1 MPAARQGQGELGQG
15 IRGPGGS
22 WTEDQGCARGGGQ
35 LPGMAP
41 KWFRLELP
49 GSMGTALGLAGRTG
63 LVVCAGG
70 AGSSPALAWLPAWCT
85 GTTVFCLKC
94 RQARPAAHVS
104 GAKPSEPR
112 APRRSYSKTSSLN
125 ICPFEDIPPVARAPP
140 WAMCSPL

>member
-1 MPAARQGQGELGQG
+1 
-15 IRGPGGS
+15 
-22 WTEDQGCARGGGQ
+22 
-35 LPGMAP
+35 
-41 KWFRLELP
+41 
-49 GSMGTALGLAGRTG
+49 MGTALGLAGRTG